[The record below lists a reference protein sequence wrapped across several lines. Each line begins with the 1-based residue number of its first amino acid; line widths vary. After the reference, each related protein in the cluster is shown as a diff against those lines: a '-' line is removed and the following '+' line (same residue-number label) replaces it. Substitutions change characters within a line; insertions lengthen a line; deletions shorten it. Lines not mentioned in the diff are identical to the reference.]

1 MDITARNSEMMNV
14 KVVEPPKDSQGSSPK
29 RRTTAERDGVDE
41 GEAVVES
48 RNSKFSLDLKNKV
61 EERPSTTSSAIDV
74 GHLSGDKAKRK
85 YSPRFS
91 KQRSKSEVIESTSMT
106 SVASSAVAISDNL
119 VVAEPGSPAA
129 KAIDI
134 TNQFDGKNNVRSSP
148 KLTFKKPDG
157 NEIDGQHEQYTLT
170 YGMMTGILN
179 SAGSLNM
186 FKQRLTMNDFM
197 RVDKREFPPN
207 PRSKLTHSFKF
218 KDYSP
223 DIFRQI
229 RRRFDIDSADYM
241 VTLCGDFNYIE
252 FMSNSKSGQFFFYS
266 HDGRFMIK
274 TQTQDESKFLRRILP
289 HYYKFV
295 MENSNTLVTRFYGM
309 HRVKMHHTKK
319 QQMHF
324 VIMASVFNTPK
335 EIHLRFD
342 LKGSKVGRNASV
354 DEKSKNGVLKDNDLV
369 EEHIHLSLGPEKRA
383 MMLEQ
388 LRKDVAFLKRMKIMD
403 YSLLIGIH
411 DSGQEILQSPMA
423 SPHPAKGLPPPLQLD
438 SPTVV
443 KGRPS
448 VADALKV
455 LKLEEFPSHSQV
467 SDTAS
472 DENSGDEV
480 DYTDAP
486 LSPRTLETTAKPPS
500 GGSIFCKDYG
510 GVFGRSSARKKNG
523 KIYFVG
529 IIDIL
534 QQYNTR
540 KITETV
546 VKGLVHNKKDIS
558 SVPPDQYGDR
568 FLDFIEKNVL
578 VDE

>member
-1 MDITARNSEMMNV
+1 MEITPRNSDVTASVAVFLPPASPIEPQRHHDTDK
-14 KVVEPPKDSQGSSPK
+14 KVVEVADADDLPSI
-29 RRTTAERDGVDE
+29 VDL
-41 GEAVVES
+41 
-48 RNSKFSLDLKNKV
+48 RNSKFNLDFKT
-61 EERPSTTSSAIDV
+61 EGRPSATAASIDV
-74 GHLSGDKAKRK
+74 GHLSADKATRNSS
-85 YSPRFS
+85 SPGFA
-91 KQRSKSEVIESTSMT
+91 KQRSMSDVAVSASGAASLSSTPDMAQT
-106 SVASSAVAISDNL
+106 L

-134 TNQFDGKNNVRSSP
+134 TNQFDGKNNIRQTS

-179 SAGSLNM
+179 S
-186 FKQRLTMNDFM
+186 QRLTMNDFM
-197 RVDKREFPPN
+197 RVDKREFPAN
-207 PRSKLTHSFKF
+207 LRSKLAHSFKF
-218 KDYSP
+218 K
-223 DIFRQI
+223 
-229 RRRFDIDSADYM
+229 ADYM

-289 HYYKFV
+289 HYYKVPFV
-295 MENSNTLVTRFYGM
+295 MDNPNTLVTRFYGM
-309 HRVKMHHTKK
+309 HRVKMHHLKK
-319 QQMHF
+319 QMHF

-342 LKGSKVGRNASV
+342 LKGSKVGRNATPH
-354 DEKSKNGVLKDNDLV
+354 EKSKNGVLKDNDLV
-369 EEHIHLSLGPEKRA
+369 DEHIHLSLGPEKRA

-411 DSGQEILQSPMA
+411 DSGQEILLSPTT
-423 SPHPAKGLPPPLQLD
+423 HPTPPPPLLQLTSAISAAS
-438 SPTVV
+438 SPLQTLN
-443 KGRPS
+443 
-448 VADALKV
+448 D
-455 LKLEEFPSHSQV
+455 LKLHEFGAMSSHI

-472 DENSGDEV
+472 DDNSDDDVEF
-480 DYTDAP
+480 TDAP
-486 LSPRTLETTAKPPS
+486 LSPRTLDTTPKSPS
-500 GGSIFCKDYG
+500 GGSIFCKDFG
-510 GVFGRSSARKKNG
+510 GVLGRLSTRKKNG
-523 KIYFVG
+523 KIYFVGKARELRSRLMGCVLG

-546 VKGLVHNKKDIS
+546 FKGLVHNKKDIS

>member
-1 MDITARNSEMMNV
+1 MTSPNVVTSLNGSPPPSLQHGAALEDVDVDMQDI
-14 KVVEPPKDSQGSSPK
+14 
-29 RRTTAERDGVDE
+29 
-41 GEAVVES
+41 
-48 RNSKFSLDLKNKV
+48 RNSKFSLDLPGS
-61 EERPSTTSSAIDV
+61 RRQTSDCGTTKKSPT
-74 GHLSGDKAKRK
+74 LEKKR
-85 YSPRFS
+85 
-91 KQRSKSEVIESTSMT
+91 
-106 SVASSAVAISDNL
+106 SVSDIVAPVDQTL

-129 KAIDI
+129 KAIDM
-134 TNQFDGKNNVRSSP
+134 TNQIDAKGKSIVKSASS
-148 KLTFKKPDG
+148 KLNFKKPDG

-179 SAGSLNM
+179 SAGSLNI

-197 RVDKREFPPN
+197 RVDKREFPAN
-207 PRSKLTHSFKF
+207 PKSKLQHSFKF

-295 MENSNTLVTRFYGM
+295 MENPNTLVTRFYGM
-309 HRVKMHHTKK
+309 HRVKMHHLKK
-319 QQMHF
+319 QMHF
-324 VIMASVFNTPK
+324 VIMASVFSTPK

-342 LKGSKVGRNASV
+342 LKGSKVGRNATPH
-354 DEKSKNGVLKDNDLV
+354 EKSKNGVLKDNDLV

-411 DSGQEILQSPMA
+411 DSHQEILSTIA
-423 SPHPAKGLPPPLQLD
+423 PAP
-438 SPTVV
+438 
-443 KGRPS
+443 RPS
-448 VADALKV
+448 ALLDARAKELKAQFV
-455 LKLEEFPSHSQV
+455 LEHVPDTSEEDN
-467 SDTAS
+467 SD
-472 DENSGDEV
+472 DEIDFS
-480 DYTDAP
+480 DAP
-486 LSPRTLETTAKPPS
+486 LSPRTLETANKTPT
-500 GGSIFCKDYG
+500 GGSIFCKDAG
-510 GVFGRSSARKKNG
+510 GICGRYADRKKNG
-523 KIYFVG
+523 KIYFIG

-540 KITETV
+540 KITETL

-568 FLDFIEKNVL
+568 FLDFIEKWVL

>member
-1 MDITARNSEMMNV
+1 MEITPRNSDVTASVAVFLPLASPIEPQRHHDTDK
-14 KVVEPPKDSQGSSPK
+14 KVVEVADADDLPSIGDL
-29 RRTTAERDGVDE
+29 
-41 GEAVVES
+41 
-48 RNSKFSLDLKNKV
+48 RNSKFNLDFKT
-61 EERPSTTSSAIDV
+61 EGRPSATAASIDV
-74 GHLSGDKAKRK
+74 GHLSADKATRNSS
-85 YSPRFS
+85 SPGFA
-91 KQRSKSEVIESTSMT
+91 KQRSMSDVAVSASGAASLSSTPDMAQT
-106 SVASSAVAISDNL
+106 L

-134 TNQFDGKNNVRSSP
+134 TNQFDGKNNIRQTS

-197 RVDKREFPPN
+197 RVDKREFPAN
-207 PRSKLTHSFKF
+207 LRSKLAHSFKF

-295 MENSNTLVTRFYGM
+295 MENPNTLVTRFYGM
-309 HRVKMHHTKK
+309 HRVKMHHLKK
-319 QQMHF
+319 QMHF

-342 LKGSKVGRNASV
+342 LKGSKVGRNATPH
-354 DEKSKNGVLKDNDLV
+354 EKSKNGVLKDNDLV
-369 EEHIHLSLGPEKRA
+369 DEHIHLSLGPEKRA

-411 DSGQEILQSPMA
+411 DSGQEILLSPTT
-423 SPHPAKGLPPPLQLD
+423 HPTPPLLQLTSAVPRQPSAAS
-438 SPTVV
+438 SPLQTLN
-443 KGRPS
+443 
-448 VADALKV
+448 D
-455 LKLEEFPSHSQV
+455 LKLHEFGAMSSHI

-472 DENSGDEV
+472 DDNSDDDVEF
-480 DYTDAP
+480 TDAP
-486 LSPRTLETTAKPPS
+486 LSPRTLDTTPKSPS
-500 GGSIFCKDYG
+500 GGSIFCKDFG
-510 GVFGRSSARKKNG
+510 GVLGRLSTRKKNG

-546 VKGLVHNKKDIS
+546 FKGLVHNKKDIS